1 MKQILRDFWPVPVTI
16 GILCCMIVPAIIVGS
31 KAEAIAKQQ
40 KIQSA
45 ELKLIAVRSGIGEFY
60 VSTNTATIEFR
71 LKEKP

>member
-1 MKQILRDFWPVPVTI
+1 MACLIAA
-16 GILCCMIVPAIIVGS
+16 AITSGS
-31 KAEAIAKQQ
+31 KAEKIRKQQ

-45 ELKLIAVRSGIGEFY
+45 ELQLIAVRNGLGEFY